1 MDKLLLFTLTSL
13 LLHFRQ
19 TGSSPQ
25 FTLTSSLLNTDGR
38 ALTIYVDEPFTAL
51 PTYGLLPIL
60 TSSPPNSDGRAPT
73 ICIDEPFTA
82 TQTDG
87 LLPTNFVDELP
98 PQYRW
103 TSFCYSPDEL
113 FQTARPDDLS
123 PLTHAAE
130 LNPTTRTDEPS
141 PTIPKDELYSL
152 PTIDD
157 LSHKQD
163 AWLKNQVSTRKS
175 DDKGHRPNPMSSTY
189 SKHSIWEPSQFKQN
203 SIQNF
208 SNTV

>member
-1 MDKLLLFTLTSL
+1 MDELLLFTLTSP

-19 TGSSPQ
+19 TGSFQQLS
-25 FTLTSSLLNTDGR
+25 LTSSPLNTDER
-38 ALTIYVDEPFTAL
+38 ALTIYIDGPFTARQ
-51 PTYGLLPIL
+51 TDGLHPIL
-60 TSSPPNSDGRAPT
+60 TGSPPNSDGRVPT

-87 LLPTNFVDELP
+87 LLPTNSVDELF

-103 TSFCYSPDEL
+103 TSSCYSSDEL
-113 FQTARPDDLS
+113 FQTARLDDLS
-123 PLTHAAE
+123 PLTHAPE

-157 LSHKQD
+157 LSHTQD
-163 AWLKNQVSTRKS
+163 AWL
-175 DDKGHRPNPMSSTY
+175 
-189 SKHSIWEPSQFKQN
+189 
-203 SIQNF
+203 
-208 SNTV
+208 